1 MQVILQKD
9 VKSLGYTGDIVSV
22 KAGYARNFLFPKKC
36 AMPVSSGT
44 KAQAQHQKQL
54 IESKKKKALSLR
66 GALIEKIKGLKLDF
80 KKEADTA
87 GRLFG
92 SVSAFEISK
101 KLEEQ
106 SYEVD
111 KRAIKLEKPL
121 KLVGEH
127 QVPVDMGGDLKTKI
141 TINIIPVL
149 IVKKRE
155 EHAEKKPS
163 RIAKFFKKTTDA
175 SSEAGDSTESVKDAA
190 KKPVGGVSA
199 ELKKSD
205 GDC

>member
-9 VKSLGYTGDIVSV
+9 VKSLGYTGDIVFV
-22 KAGYARNFLFPKKC
+22 KAGYARNFLFPKKL

-54 IESKKKKALSLR
+54 IASKKKKALSLR

-87 GRLFG
+87 GHLFG

-106 SYEVD
+106 NYAVD
-111 KRAIKLEKPL
+111 KRAIKMEKPL

-149 IVKKRE
+149 LVNKRE
-155 EHAEKKPS
+155 EHFEKKPS
-163 RIAKFFKKTTDA
+163 RIAKFFKKTADV
-175 SSEAGDSTESVKDAA
+175 SSEADDSTESVEEGPVKNQEADVD
-190 KKPVGGVSA
+190 KKVQSD
-199 ELKKSD
+199 KS
-205 GDC
+205 

>member
-1 MQVILQKD
+1 MSVQVILQKD
-9 VKSLGYTGDIVSV
+9 VKNLGYAGDIVSV
-22 KAGYARNFLFPKKC
+22 KSGYARNFLFPKNW
-36 AMPVSSGT
+36 AMPVSAGT

-54 IESKKKKALSLR
+54 IEVKKKKALTLR
-66 GALIEKIKGLKLDF
+66 TALVDKIKGIKLDF

-106 SYEVD
+106 KYEVD

-127 QVPVDMGGDLKTKI
+127 QVPVDMGGDLKTEI
-141 TINIIPVL
+141 VVNIIP
-149 IVKKRE
+149 IVSAKKTE
-155 EHAEKKPS
+155 ESSEGSKKPS
-163 RIAKFFKKTTDA
+163 KLAKFFKKA
-175 SSEAGDSTESVKDAA
+175 VEPSSEEAE
-190 KKPVGGVSA
+190 KKP
-199 ELKKSD
+199 EETETKS
-205 GDC
+205 

>member
-22 KAGYARNFLFPKKC
+22 KAGYARNFLFPKKW
-36 AMPVSSGT
+36 AMPVRTGT
-44 KAQAQHQKQL
+44 KAQVQHQKQL
-54 IESKKKKALSLR
+54 IEAKKKKALSLR
-66 GALIEKIKGLKLDF
+66 EALVAKIKGLKLDF

-92 SVSAFEISK
+92 SVSAFAISK

-106 SYEVD
+106 NYEVD

-121 KLVGEH
+121 KVVGEH
-127 QVPVDMGGDLKTKI
+127 QVSVDMGGDLKTEI

-149 IVKKRE
+149 SVKKTA
-155 EHAEKKPS
+155 EHAEEGKKS
-163 RIAKFFKKTTDA
+163 SKIAKFFKKIADT
-175 SSEAGDSTESVKDAA
+175 SSEETEKT
-190 KKPVGGVSA
+190 PVEAQSQ
-199 ELKKSD
+199 ETKSKS
-205 GDC
+205 